1 MNKIVQMTSV
11 HPRHDTRIFYK
22 ECISL
27 ANAGYEVLL
36 IVADGK
42 GNEEKNGVTIVDLGQ
57 KPKSRIKR
65 MIFTG
70 ARVYKAARQA
80 DADVYHFHDPELLP
94 VGWLLKRKGKKAIYD
109 VHEDV
114 PRQILSKHWIS
125 PVFRKPVSAF
135 VEFAETLLARS
146 LSGVVCAT
154 PKIAKRFERI
164 NKNVATICNYPI
176 LQELYIPDVD
186 WEKKEK
192 AACYIGGVTR
202 TRGLFEM
209 VAAAEFMN
217 GLFYIA
223 GPVTNQQEYLKAT
236 SMPGWSKVRYLGVL
250 DREGVRDL
258 LRRSSVGLVLLQPT
272 PSYYEALPVKMF
284 EYMSASLPVVAS
296 NFPLWKEIVEGNR
309 CGICVNNK
317 EPKEIAEAVNEL
329 LEQPTKASTLGKN
342 GRMAVE
348 GEYSWE
354 KECAKLKRFIET
366 LLWA

>member
-1 MNKIVQMTSV
+1 MRIVHLTSV
-11 HPRHDTRIFYK
+11 HPRYDIRIFRK
-22 ECISL
+22 ECMSL
-27 ANAGYEVLL
+27 AKAGHDVDLV
-36 IVADGK
+36 VADGK
-42 GNEEKNGVTIVDLGQ
+42 GNEKKNGVQIIDAGL
-57 KPKSRIKR
+57 KPTSRIKR
-65 MIFTG
+65 MVLTG

-154 PKIAKRFERI
+154 PKIEKRFERI

-186 WEKKEK
+186 WEKKEQ
-192 AACYIGGVTR
+192 AACYIGGITR

-217 GLFYIA
+217 GPLYIA
-223 GPVTNQQEYLKAT
+223 GPVTNQQEYQKAA
-236 SMPGWSKVRYLGVL
+236 SMSGWSNVRYLGVL

-272 PSYYEALPVKMF
+272 PNYYEALPVKMF
-284 EYMSASLPVVAS
+284 EYMSASVPVVAS
-296 NFPLWKEIVEGNR
+296 DFPLWKEIVEENN

-329 LEQPTKASTLGKN
+329 LDQPSKASSLGKN
-342 GRMAVE
+342 GRIAVE
-348 GEYSWE
+348 GKYSWE
-354 KECAKLKRFIET
+354 KEFAKLKKFLET